1 MSRKLPYLLTILT
14 SIVHVVTAVHHM
26 RLSPVILAT
35 TDTSTRPIRIT
46 NHCPVD
52 IYPAIQT
59 QAGSGPT
66 FGGYHALPG
75 NTTSFE
81 VSAGWQGRIWART
94 NCTFNENGTSIN
106 GTGAEACLTG
116 DCGGLLDC
124 QGTVRR
130 LYYLC
135 CENGTEGD
143 DVGKTSYTRRIHNV
157 GQHESVLLRY
167 FASRWL
173 QSSIGDSITP

>member
-1 MSRKLPYLLTILT
+1 MKRSKFIKLSTLLTILT
-14 SIVHVVTAVHHM
+14 SLVHEVTAIHHM
-26 RLSPVILAT
+26 RLSPVFLAT
-35 TDTSTRPIRIT
+35 TDTTTRPIRIT

-75 NTTSFE
+75 NTTSFN

-94 NCTFNENGTSIN
+94 NCTFNENGTSVN
-106 GTGAEACLTG
+106 GTGADACLTG

-124 QGTVRR
+124 QGTVRC
-130 LYYLC
+130 LLESFC
-135 CENGTEGD
+135 DDETECGGI
-143 DVGKTSYTRRIHNV
+143 GKTSYTRRIHNV
-157 GQHESVLLRY
+157 REHESVLL
-167 FASRWL
+167 
-173 QSSIGDSITP
+173 

>member
-1 MSRKLPYLLTILT
+1 MRIHNIRVAHIFKTNLLLIPTIMTCGSKMRRYKLSTLLTIWT
-14 SIVHVVTAVHHM
+14 SLVHEITAIHHM

-35 TDTSTRPIRIT
+35 ADTSTRPFRIT

-52 IYPAIQT
+52 VYPAIET
-59 QAGSGPT
+59 QAGTGPT

-94 NCTFNENGTSIN
+94 NCTFNENGTSLN
-106 GTGAEACLTG
+106 GTGTDACLTG

-124 QGTVRR
+124 QGTVRA
-130 LYYLC
+130 L
-135 CENGTEGD
+135 
-143 DVGKTSYTRRIHNV
+143 
-157 GQHESVLLRY
+157 
-167 FASRWL
+167 
-173 QSSIGDSITP
+173 